1 MEIVMTIQ
9 MHNLFSWLKR
19 AHYQRMLESAGTH
32 NQEVTLY
39 Y

>member
-1 MEIVMTIQ
+1 MAAQ

-19 AHYQRMLESAGTH
+19 THYQCMLNSADVH
-32 NQEVTLY
+32 NQEVTIY